1 MKIAIIG
8 AGLSGSHIYSKLK
21 KDGHDLTLFEKSR
34 GAGGRCS
41 TRYINDNKVNHG
53 TDDFKTTNQYF
64 RDFCDLKV
72 KENILVKKEDKY
84 YSNKEGINKLCSSL
98 IDINDF
104 VKNTK
109 ITSCSFTNNN
119 WTLVDQNGIKY
130 ENFDRLILAIPATQI
145 LQMELETSNSI
156 TEELKN
162 VQYDSVATIIS
173 YSHSIEQITSKKL
186 FASKSFS
193 KIVNNSIQQDG
204 KNFSC
209 YVFHLDKNLTNKQN
223 FQNKDTVKEYMLEKI
238 YQESGLKLEDN
249 FYIVPHFWKYAF
261 VSKGLTQEYL
271 YDDNICLGIC
281 GDYCNGNN
289 LESAYLSSK
298 SLYENK
304 FR

>member
-21 KDGHDLTLFEKSR
+21 KDGHDLTLFEKAR

-53 TDDFKTTNQYF
+53 TYDFESSSQDF
-64 RDFCDLKV
+64 QDFCDLKV
-72 KENILVKKEDKY
+72 KESILVKKVDKY
-84 YSNKEGINKLCSSL
+84 CSNKEGINKLCSSL
-98 IDINDF
+98 IDINDL

-109 ITSCSFTNNN
+109 ITSCRFIHNN

-130 ENFDRLILAIPATQI
+130 ENFDRLIFSIPATQI
-145 LQMELETSNSI
+145 LEVDLEISNTI
-156 TEELKN
+156 KQKLKN
-162 VQYDSVATIIS
+162 VKYDSVATIIS

-186 FASKSFS
+186 FSS
-193 KIVNNSIQQDG
+193 KIINNSIQSDG

-209 YVFHLDKNLTNKQN
+209 YIFHLDKNLTNKQS
-223 FQNKDTVKEYMLEKI
+223 FQNKEMVKEYMLEKI

-249 FYIVPHFWKYAF
+249 FYVVPHFWKYAF
-261 VSKGLTQEYL
+261 VSKGLAQDYI
-271 YDDNICLGIC
+271 YDENLGLGIC
-281 GDYCNGNN
+281 GDYFNGNN

-298 SLYENK
+298 RLYENK
-304 FR
+304 F